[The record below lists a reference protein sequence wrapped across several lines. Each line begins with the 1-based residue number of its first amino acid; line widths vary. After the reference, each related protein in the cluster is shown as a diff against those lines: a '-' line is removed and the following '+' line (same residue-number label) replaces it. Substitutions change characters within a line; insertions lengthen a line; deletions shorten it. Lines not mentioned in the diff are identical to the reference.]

1 MQEQAITVELQL
13 PGLRVLDVRESAHEI
28 AVAVQ
33 YAADEAPCPGCG
45 QATWQVHQW
54 RRQYKRDLELWA
66 KPVTL
71 VLMKRRFRCRAC
83 RKVFT
88 EDDPVCGRRRRTTQ
102 RLRCRLGKEA
112 EETTVRTT
120 ARWHAVSEGL
130 VQRSWF
136 EGHSDVQPPAQPHRY
151 LGLDSFCVRRPGKMW
166 TGLWDLET
174 RRPVAIVPQQ
184 RKDAITAML
193 DMHASRRSVQA
204 VCIDLSEA
212 ERQAI
217 RAAAP
222 HAAVVADKFHVI
234 ALASRALHEVH
245 GERRQ
250 RGNIAWLL
258 QRGLERLR
266 PSERVRLA
274 DALHPDPRLRTA
286 WILKEELR
294 AVYRASAAQAE
305 PRLDRWLRDAETS
318 GLAPFARCARTLR
331 GWRREVLAY
340 WEHRITNAVVEGK
353 HNRVKVMKRRG
364 YGYRNDQVFQF
375 RILNLIHTD

>member
-13 PGLRVLDVRESAHEI
+13 PGLRVLELRETAYQI
-28 AVAVQ
+28 DVAVQ
-33 YAADEAPCPGCG
+33 YATQEAVCPGCG
-45 QATWQVHQW
+45 RATWQVHQW
-54 RRQYKRDLELWA
+54 RRQYKRDLELWE
-66 KPVTL
+66 KPVCL

-88 EDDPVCGRRRRTTQ
+88 EDDPICGRRRRTTQ
-102 RLRCRLGKEA
+102 RLRYRLGKEA

-136 EGHSDVQPPAQPHRY
+136 EAHSAVQPATRSHRY
-151 LGLDSFCVRRPGKMW
+151 LGLDSFCVRHPGKMW

-174 RRPVAIVPQQ
+174 RHPVAIVPQQ
-184 RKDAITAML
+184 RKDAIEAML
-193 DMHASRRSVQA
+193 RLHASSRS

-212 ERQAI
+212 ERQAV
-217 RAAAP
+217 RVAAP
-222 HAAVVADKFHVI
+222 RAAVVADKFHVI

-258 QRGLERLR
+258 QRGVERLS
-266 PSERVRLA
+266 PAERARLVA
-274 DALHPDPRLRTA
+274 ALQADPRLRAA
-286 WILKEELR
+286 WLLKEELR
-294 AVYRASAAQAE
+294 ALYRTSAAEAE
-305 PRLDRWLRDAETS
+305 PQLNAWVRDAQTS
-318 GLAPFARCARTLR
+318 GLAPFVRCAKTIS

-353 HNRVKVMKRRG
+353 HNRVKVLKRRG
-364 YGYRNDQVFQF
+364 DGYRNDRTFQF
-375 RILNLIHTD
+375 RILNLIHTH